1 MQSESRILVWD
12 LATRLFHW
20 TLAGGFIAAATI
32 SLVLGDDSPLFP
44 YHAIVGLTLV
54 LMVGLRVAWG
64 VVGTRYARFGSFAFG
79 PSAIIEYSR
88 GVLTGKGMRHIGHNP
103 GSSLAIFLM
112 LAIILGLGATGF
124 MLGTGN
130 ESVKEIHELLSYSML
145 GVVAVHILGVIIHS
159 VRHRENITASM
170 VHGRKSG
177 DPSASIKSAQPI
189 AGVAFLLIVG
199 AWAFGLVRAY
209 DPATMTTRLPLLGTT
224 LTLGENE
231 SEEGEEGEEGEAAG
245 ERGAA
250 GAGGA
255 SQSEQQEDDDDD

>member
-12 LATRLFHW
+12 RATRLFHW

-112 LAIILGLGATGF
+112 LAIILGLGTTGF

-170 VHGRKSG
+170 IHGHKVAEAS
-177 DPSASIKSAQPI
+177 DAISSARPLI
-189 AGVAFLLIVG
+189 AATFLLIAG
-199 AWAFGLVRAY
+199 LWALGLVRNY
-209 DPATMTTRLPLLGTT
+209 NPATQTTTLPLLGTV
-224 LTLGENE
+224 LQLGENE
-231 SEEGEEGEEGEAAG
+231 NEGGRGTEGNRGEK
-245 ERGAA
+245 
-250 GAGGA
+250 
-255 SQSEQQEDDDDD
+255 DDDD